1 MKSWLI
7 FIFCLMTVVILSTQS
22 SRKDI
27 DSSEEMRKNESRL
40 DSIWRKED
48 IWNTSCTGTDKSR
61 QNELPEKTDSKA
73 IRAFE
78 ETNDTLVDRND
89 ETTEDSVSVVSQ
101 PVTMVLKPIVR
112 DIPSGLPIDADSLS
126 MYTEYDSYPVS
137 VNEVKLYII
146 TNHTEREFE
155 GGEEYSLV
163 YYNEVN
169 REWELQPTAPIINS
183 VLWLFSPGRATHSQ
197 TVRFYMDKNRP
208 GKYRIYKSFN
218 HDTGTAYAEF
228 ELVSEM

>member
-1 MKSWLI
+1 MAGCVS
-7 FIFCLMTVVILSTQS
+7 FI
-22 SRKDI
+22 
-27 DSSEEMRKNESRL
+27 
-40 DSIWRKED
+40 
-48 IWNTSCTGTDKSR
+48 SCTGTDKSR
-61 QNELPEKTDSKA
+61 QNKLPEETVPKVTH
-73 IRAFE
+73 AFE
-78 ETNDTLVDRND
+78 EMNDTLVEQND
-89 ETTEDSVSVVSQ
+89 DMTKDSVSVVSQ
-101 PVTMVLKPIVR
+101 PLTMVLKPIVR

-137 VNEVKLYII
+137 VNEVKLYI

-197 TVRFYMDKNRP
+197 TIRFYMDKNRP

>member
-183 VLWLFSPGRATHSQ
+183 VL
-197 TVRFYMDKNRP
+197 
-208 GKYRIYKSFN
+208 
-218 HDTGTAYAEF
+218 
-228 ELVSEM
+228 

>member
-1 MKSWLI
+1 MRSSS
-7 FIFCLMTVVILSTQS
+7 ILQ
-22 SRKDI
+22 I
-27 DSSEEMRKNESRL
+27 
-40 DSIWRKED
+40 
-48 IWNTSCTGTDKSR
+48 
-61 QNELPEKTDSKA
+61 
-73 IRAFE
+73 IR
-78 ETNDTLVDRND
+78 
-89 ETTEDSVSVVSQ
+89 
-101 PVTMVLKPIVR
+101 
-112 DIPSGLPIDADSLS
+112 
-126 MYTEYDSYPVS
+126 S
-137 VNEVKLYII
+137 VN
-146 TNHTEREFE
+146 FE

-197 TVRFYMDKNRP
+197 TIRFYMDKNRP

>member
-1 MKSWLI
+1 MAGCVS
-7 FIFCLMTVVILSTQS
+7 FI
-22 SRKDI
+22 
-27 DSSEEMRKNESRL
+27 
-40 DSIWRKED
+40 
-48 IWNTSCTGTDKSR
+48 SCTGTDKSR

-73 IRAFE
+73 IRTFE

-137 VNEVKLYII
+137 VNEVKLYI
-146 TNHTEREFE
+146 TNHTKREFE

-163 YYNEVN
+163 YYDEVN

-197 TVRFYMDKNRP
+197 TIRFYMDKNRP

-228 ELVSEM
+228 ELVSGM